1 MDLYFCLVFIESLL
15 SSVTYLGTNKQT
27 HTKLFRVP
35 GFVITSSETF
45 EQFHEDKMTPTPP
58 ANVRASTT

>member
-1 MDLYFCLVFIESLL
+1 MALHFGSVFIESLL

-27 HTKLFRVP
+27 NTKLPRVP

-45 EQFHEDKMTPTPP
+45 EQFHKDKMSPPP
-58 ANVRASTT
+58 APAS